1 MAIQSING
9 AVPAAQTAQA
19 KAGGQ
24 ISRDDFMRLLIAQLQ
39 NQDPLSPLD
48 NQEFAVQLAQFNSL
62 EQLVGLN
69 EKLDNLASQQG
80 LVSQFS
86 STALIGKQVA
96 GKGNEFN
103 LGASA
108 NTSLYYDLGAN
119 AAKVTVKVLSSKG
132 ALVRQIDAGS
142 QKAGPQS
149 AIWDGKNSLGQ
160 SLPAG
165 VYSFEVDAV
174 DGAGKSLPVTKQVRG
189 VVTGINLEGSEPILE
204 IGQLRIPLGSVTAI
218 Y

>member
-9 AVPAAQTAQA
+9 AAPAAQATDA

-24 ISRDDFMRLLIAQLQ
+24 ITREDFMKLLIAQLQ

-69 EKLDNLASQQG
+69 EKLDSLASQQG

-86 STALIGKQVA
+86 SAALIGKQVV
-96 GKGNEFN
+96 GKGNEIN
-103 LGASA
+103 LG
-108 NTSLYYDLGAN
+108 TSGNPNLHYHLQAD
-119 AAKVTVKVLSSKG
+119 AAKVMVKVLNSTG
-132 ALVRQIDAGS
+132 AVVRQIDAGS
-142 QKAGPQS
+142 QNAGAQS

-165 VYSFEVDAV
+165 VYSFEVSAQ
-174 DGAGKSLPVTKQVRG
+174 DGAGNLLPVTKQVRG
-189 VVTGINLEGSEPILE
+189 VVTGINLEGPEPILE
-204 IGQLRIPLGSVTAI
+204 IGQLRIPLSAVSAI
-218 Y
+218 H

>member
-1 MAIQSING
+1 MAIQNIN
-9 AVPAAQTAQA
+9 AAAPAAQTAQV
-19 KAGGQ
+19 KAGGE
-24 ISRDDFMRLLIAQLQ
+24 ISRDDFMKLLIAQLQ

-69 EKLDNLASQQG
+69 EKLDALANQQG

-86 STALIGKQVA
+86 STALIGKQVS
-96 GKGNEFN
+96 GKGNEVN
-103 LGASA
+103 LGATGNA
-108 NTSLYYDLGAN
+108 SLYYDLGAN
-119 AAKVTVKVLSSKG
+119 AAKVTVKVANASG
-132 ALVRQIDAGS
+132 TLVRQIDVGT

-165 VYSFEVDAV
+165 VYSFEVEAV
-174 DGAGKSLPVTKQVRG
+174 DAAGKSVLATKQVRG
-189 VVTGINLEGSEPILE
+189 VVTGVNLEGSEPILE
-204 IGQLRIPLGSVTAI
+204 IGQMRIPLSSVSAI
-218 Y
+218 H